1 MPREN
6 KCWSCCPQQHSG
18 LSLCGTQLNMA
29 HCPRREEKVGKD
41 RPGTG
46 HSKSITQHCKANKER
61 GQTPPRPA
69 WSTTWRVQTAVQKA
83 MVFKKR
89 RGRGAE
95 DNIYTCMSEQAE
107 NSGDHFEMYKN
118 TEAVHCAPGTALQ
131 VKYTSKTNSHKHRSD
146 LWVPGAI
153 RRGNW
158 RKVVK
163 GTNFQ
168 LKVSAVDVMYTMTNV
183 INTPYFIYES

>member
-69 WSTTWRVQTAVQKA
+69 WSMTWRVQTAVQKA

-89 RGRGAE
+89 RGGGGRRT
-95 DNIYTCMSEQAE
+95 IYTHACQNRRRTVETTLKCTKILKQYIVHQEQ
-107 NSGDHFEMYKN
+107 HY
-118 TEAVHCAPGTALQ
+118 
-131 VKYTSKTNSHKHRSD
+131 RS
-146 LWVPGAI
+146 
-153 RRGNW
+153 
-158 RKVVK
+158 
-163 GTNFQ
+163 
-168 LKVSAVDVMYTMTNV
+168 
-183 INTPYFIYES
+183 NTPQKQTHTNTGQICGYQGQSGGGTGGKWSKVQTFS